1 MSIYHTGG
9 GKVMLKKLALRLF
22 YVVRRG
28 SRILRSA
35 KWHMLVAQCGKR
47 FWVFGRIRMDMPE
60 KIYIGDRVSLNDG
73 VFLIGRDEIRL
84 GHGVTL
90 SPHVLVTSASM
101 DVHQGLPP
109 YPRATGPVVLE
120 DGVWV
125 GAGAIVLPGVT
136 IGRNA
141 VIAAGSVV
149 NKDVPAGH
157 LYGGVPA
164 KMIKKIHDKDA
175 A

>member
-1 MSIYHTGG
+1 
-9 GKVMLKKLALRLF
+9 MLKKLALKIF
-22 YVVRRG
+22 YMVRRG

-35 KWHMLVAQCGKR
+35 KWHLLVAECGTR

-60 KIYIGDRVSLNDG
+60 KVYIGDRVSLNDG
-73 VFLIGRDEIRL
+73 VFLIGRDDIRI

-90 SPHVLVTSASM
+90 SPHVLVTAAGM

-125 GAGAIVLPGVT
+125 GAGAIILPGVT
-136 IGRNA
+136 VGKNA
-141 VIAAGSVV
+141 VIAAGALV
-149 NKDVPAGH
+149 NKDVPAGQ

-164 KMIKKIHDKDA
+164 KFMKQVHDSKDVV
-175 A
+175 